1 MLYFLRKIRKS
12 LVQDGSARRYLL
24 YAAGEI
30 LLVVLG
36 ILIALQINNWNE
48 DRIDN
53 RLERIYL
60 NEILENLYV
69 DKDEISKVFA
79 RQEIEMSKT
88 KKCLQILR
96 EGVEDNIQFDT
107 LFNEATRGN
116 PTFYP
121 KVGGYNSLVTQ
132 RGTTIIRDKKVLDIV
147 TQLYEHFY
155 ERIKMNGSL
164 LDHRF
169 TEMQNLKHDI
179 YSNYDNT
186 FLKEEWRESEK
197 AKSVLNYTFSIRERV
212 YYHLNYTL
220 EEIDTTIEV
229 LESYLN

>member
-12 LVQDGSARRYLL
+12 LIQDGSLKRYIL
-24 YAAGEI
+24 YAIGEI

-48 DRIDN
+48 NRIDN
-53 RLERIYL
+53 RLERVYL

-69 DKDEISKVFA
+69 DKGEISKVFA
-79 RQEIEMSKT
+79 RQELEMSKT
-88 KKCLQILR
+88 KECLQILTN
-96 EGVEDNIQFDT
+96 GVMDELHFDT

-132 RGTTIIRDKKVLDIV
+132 RGTTIIRDKEVLDGV

-169 TEMQNLKHDI
+169 TEMQNLKHEI
-179 YSNYDNT
+179 YSNYNNA
-186 FLKEEWRESEK
+186 FLKEEWRDSEK
-197 AKSVLNYTFSIRERV
+197 AKSILNYTFSIRERV
-212 YYHLNYTL
+212 YYHLDYTL
-220 EEIDTTIEV
+220 KEIDKTIEM
-229 LESYLN
+229 LETYLE